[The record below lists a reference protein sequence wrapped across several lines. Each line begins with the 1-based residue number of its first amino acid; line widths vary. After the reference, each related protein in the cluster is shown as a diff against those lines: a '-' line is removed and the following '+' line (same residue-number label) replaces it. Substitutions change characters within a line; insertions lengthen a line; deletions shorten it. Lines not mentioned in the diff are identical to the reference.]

1 LSNSKDFSIGLG
13 VVCFSLALLFYIISA
28 TVVTPRSVTQAVLSP
43 DFWPNIIAWMMLFL
57 GMVMMLKS
65 LLTPR
70 LLRSNTIGKKVDK
83 KTLLR
88 VLVLILFFVSF
99 YQLLPELGMIWGSS
113 LAYILLSVFICK
125 TQYRATAVTVGLV
138 LPVALYAFFY
148 HVAGVDIPQNEFM
161 RLP

>member
-1 LSNSKDFSIGLG
+1 
-13 VVCFSLALLFYIISA
+13 
-28 TVVTPRSVTQAVLSP
+28 
-43 DFWPNIIAWMMLFL
+43 MMLFL
-57 GMVMMLKS
+57 GMVMLLKS

-70 LLRSNTIGKKVDK
+70 LLRSSAIDKKADK

-88 VLVLILFFVSF
+88 VLVLILFFVIF
-99 YQLLPELGMIWGSS
+99 YLLLPELGMIWGSS

-125 TQYRATAVTVGLV
+125 TQYRATAVVVGLV